1 MIRENVKVE
10 LLGKLAN
17 MNERVSEEGCQ
28 TCSKEY
34 PLHFKDLLSYREFKL
49 SGMCQKCQDEV
60 FTEVDH
66 AQI

>member
-34 PLHFKDLLSYREFKL
+34 PLHFKDYISYNEFKL

-60 FTEVDH
+60 FTDVDH
-66 AQI
+66 A

>member
-17 MNERVSEEGCQ
+17 MNERVNEDGCQ
-28 TCSKEY
+28 TCSKQY
-34 PLHFKDLLSYREFKL
+34 PLHFKDLLSCREFKL

-60 FTEVDH
+60 FTETH
-66 AQI
+66 Q